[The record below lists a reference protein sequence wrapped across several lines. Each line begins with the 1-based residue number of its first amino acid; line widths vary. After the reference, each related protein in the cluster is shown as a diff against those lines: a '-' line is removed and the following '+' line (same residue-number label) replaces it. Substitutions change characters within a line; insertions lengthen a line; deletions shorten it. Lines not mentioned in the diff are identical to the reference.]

1 MSERSREPTHYPTF
15 SERFGYSPLPNPMQ
29 LKELSPDVRRDVWN
43 AAREFFLALRSY
55 GFSDYVFKED
65 ECRIVERILGRI
77 FKMSEDEIDTGYH
90 NVMSAVKTII
100 LEQPFNEV
108 LDLLELVL
116 REEKTEAFARRTALA
131 FETHAAAYWLDVTRP
146 PYRFFP
152 RSSEVQGGATKDA
165 IQTIQTAGMEGA
177 ETHLRLAAEHINSG
191 AYAESVKDSIL
202 AVESV
207 ARLIDPKAEKTL
219 GPALTSLEANGVIR
233 HRALKEAFS
242 KLYGYTNDEQ
252 GVRHALL
259 DKASPTVGVDEA
271 MFMFG
276 ACASFAAYLSN
287 KHREAPR
294 KEHVTK

>member
-1 MSERSREPTHYPTF
+1 MSERSREPTHYRTF
-15 SERFGYSPLPNPMQ
+15 SDRFGYNPLPNPMQ
-29 LKELSPDVRRDVWN
+29 LEELSPDLRRDVWN
-43 AAREFFLALRSY
+43 AAREFFLALRAH
-55 GFSDYVFKED
+55 GFSGYVFEED
-65 ECRIVERILGRI
+65 GCRIAERILGGI
-77 FKMSEDEIDTGYH
+77 FKMSEDEIDTSYD
-90 NVMSAVKTII
+90 NVMSEVKTLI
-100 LEQPFNEV
+100 LERPFNEV
-108 LDLLELVL
+108 LDLVELVL
-116 REEKTEAFARRTALA
+116 RAAKTDAFARRTALA
-131 FETHAAAYWLDVTRP
+131 FETHAAAYWLDLTRP

-152 RSSEVQGGATKDA
+152 RSSEAQGRATKDA

-177 ETHLRLAAEHINSG
+177 ETHLRLAAEHIDSG
-191 AYAESVKDSIL
+191 AYAESVRDSIL

-207 ARLIDPKAEKTL
+207 ARLIDLKAEKTL

-233 HRALKEAFS
+233 HKALKEAFS

-276 ACASFAAYLSN
+276 ACASFAAYLAN
-287 KHREAPR
+287 KHRKAPR